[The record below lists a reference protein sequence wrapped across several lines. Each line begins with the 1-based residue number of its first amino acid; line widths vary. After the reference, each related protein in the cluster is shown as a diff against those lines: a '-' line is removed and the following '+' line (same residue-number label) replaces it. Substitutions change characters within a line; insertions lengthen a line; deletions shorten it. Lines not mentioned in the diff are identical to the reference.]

1 MKRGQKIVV
10 ILLVIIMVV
19 ALLGFAIDYMSKT
32 TIRAV
37 IVKVSENSLLVD
49 DGSLDIVGFTDEGN
63 IGYQPGQEV
72 LIFFNGTIMESYPG
86 QLGGVR
92 KIKIIKE
99 KSDREISKQVLQY
112 AYSSKNNVRV
122 TVNEFTNKGIT
133 LTIVDNNEYPYD
145 YAHQYTIK
153 KKVENPDYTGVVPPK
168 EKDTENS
175 VGSFVRSRN

>member
-1 MKRGQKIVV
+1 MKKGQKIVI
-10 ILLVIIMVV
+10 ILLAIIMVIV
-19 ALLGFAIDYMSKT
+19 LLGFAIDYMSKT

-49 DGSLDIVGFTDEGN
+49 DGSLYTVGFTDEGN
-63 IGYQPGQEV
+63 IGYQQGQEV

-112 AYSSKNNVRV
+112 AYSSKNNVKV

-145 YAHQYTIK
+145 YAHQYVIE
-153 KKVENPDYTGVVPPK
+153 KKVKNPDYTGVVPPK

-175 VGSFVRSRN
+175 VGSFGRSRT